1 MAREGHCQP
10 LPHGSEL
17 AAQVGYR
24 LSGMTPDKSASRI
37 DQERQIDYRIGS
49 GSVDSRQVWFLG
61 GGATAEHLAYRP
73 GEQLTDADGSI
84 VRDAMFGIDRRT
96 GERIRVREE
105 RNRAARVAAA
115 PVFSALRDGAA
126 AAGIDLGTAW
136 TGRNLAAQLRSLQRA
151 AQRPH
156 GTVAFTTA
164 DRLVRSIESAWERR
178 HRTPSVEESQRNR
191 PVMQPNRS
199 LIYQRLGAYH
209 RALHEAGEPQVFAG
223 KAIDLS
229 ASDEVIGAWVWEQVE
244 QQSRQMVVRGNAG
257 YEMTLTCPKSF
268 SVAALLDDPRRRDLW
283 LEVMRDAV
291 TDAVDDLMAR
301 VGHGRTGHS
310 GDGQQA
316 TAIRGDGYAATVSI
330 ESHSRELDPH
340 LHGHVMIP
348 NRVVCVDGVERAI
361 ATGGADL
368 VNHAWWVQAQFE
380 RRLRALSVARG
391 LVTGWEM
398 DLTARQWEV
407 AGADPDVMG
416 FFSQGHALVRAAVA
430 EALDGEPG
438 VATKARMRLLDSRAK
453 RKVTGRK
460 GDTQLSWEQIR
471 ARMLHRAERAG
482 IDLATV
488 FARPAPR
495 PECQPQ
501 AWTPDVWARTI
512 EQVVCEHKSAE
523 ITARID
529 AAVRCFAPHE
539 WDDEQLRDLT
549 RQVIATAFT
558 TGTTSSRGRV
568 GVRKHASN
576 RILDAEQRAW
586 TAFTAGIDAN
596 THRLDPDSANS
607 GLRAWRDSSGWAAD
621 GRDFTP
627 GQAAL
632 FRQMTTGPDR
642 VSTVVGA
649 AGSGKTTAIDAAR
662 HVLAAHGQQVYGVC
676 VAAIAA
682 QGLRDAARV
691 QAGTVTWLVSRID
704 FARNPL
710 HPARAESDRLER
722 STRRADT
729 VAASVIRRRY
739 ALPVMDHLVI
749 DEASMIP
756 ATDLATILEWA
767 SAQDVTVTLVG
778 DHKQLQAIGPSS
790 LFPQF
795 HAARPGAELTENL
808 RQQTDIGRE
817 CAAFLRDGDAES
829 ALLAL
834 ADTGQLLVVAS
845 QVEAERA
852 LVTAWADKAAQAH
865 DPLDRVAT
873 CAIETQR
880 NDQVDIL
887 NALARRTARERGWI
901 TGPDTTYTDR
911 GTTVTYAPGDQVIVT
926 RNIRRPDGSTLAN
939 GTRGIVWRTE
949 PDRVLIATR
958 DETGR
963 LHTDHLN
970 RRQAVRSAR
979 HGYALTTHKL
989 QGQTVRSLVIDVGPD
1004 RDLSSTYVALTRHR
1018 DDVLAVINIADIATG
1033 PDVERLIAAGPDAR
1047 RDAVIAMTAAA
1058 IQQRGFSTA
1067 PTAHDALGQ
1076 HLSTDVRAAPGL
1088 AVPRAYGADQHLT

>member
-1 MAREGHCQP
+1 M
-10 LPHGSEL
+10 
-17 AAQVGYR
+17 
-24 LSGMTPDKSASRI
+24 
-37 DQERQIDYRIGS
+37 RQ
-49 GSVDSRQVWFLG
+49 LG
-61 GGATAEHLAYRP
+61 AH
-73 GEQLTDADGSI
+73 
-84 VRDAMFGIDRRT
+84 
-96 GERIRVREE
+96 
-105 RNRAARVAAA
+105 
-115 PVFSALRDGAA
+115 
-126 AAGIDLGTAW
+126 
-136 TGRNLAAQLRSLQRA
+136 
-151 AQRPH
+151 
-156 GTVAFTTA
+156 
-164 DRLVRSIESAWERR
+164 
-178 HRTPSVEESQRNR
+178 HRT
-191 PVMQPNRS
+191 
-199 LIYQRLGAYH
+199 
-209 RALHEAGEPQVFAG
+209 LHETGDPQVFSG
-223 KAIDLS
+223 KPIDLM
-229 ASDEVIGAWVWEQVE
+229 ASDEEIGAWVWQQIE

-268 SVAALLDDPRRRDLW
+268 SVAAVLDDPGRREQW
-283 LEVMRDAV
+283 LEVVRDAV
-291 TDAVDDLMAR
+291 TDAVDELMAR

-310 GDGQQA
+310 GDGQEA

-368 VNHAWWVQAQFE
+368 VNHAWWLQAQFE
-380 RRLRALSVARG
+380 RRLRALSVERG

-398 DLTARQWEV
+398 DMAARQWEV
-407 AGADPDVMG
+407 AGADPDVMA
-416 FFSQGHALVRAAVA
+416 FYSQGHALVRAAVA
-430 EALDGEPG
+430 EALDSDPG
-438 VATKARMRLLDSRAK
+438 VATRARMRLLDSRAK
-453 RKVTGRK
+453 RAVTGRK

-471 ARMLHRAERAG
+471 ARMLHRAEQSG
-482 IDLATV
+482 VDLTAAFT
-488 FARPAPR
+488 APPPR
-495 PECQPQ
+495 PEFQPQ
-501 AWTPDVWARTI
+501 AWSTDVWARTI

-523 ITARID
+523 ITARIE

-539 WDDEQLRDLT
+539 WDDDQLRDLT

-586 TAFTAGIDAN
+586 TAFTAGIETN
-596 THRLDPDSANS
+596 PHRLDPDSATA
-607 GLRAWRDSSGWAAD
+607 GLQAWRDSSGWAAE

-627 GQAAL
+627 GQADL
-632 FRQMTTGPDR
+632 FMQMICGPDR

-691 QAGTVTWLVSRID
+691 QAGTVAWLVSRID

-710 HPARAESDRLER
+710 HPARAEADRLE
-722 STRRADT
+722 SSPHRADV
-729 VAASVIRRRY
+729 VAASVIHRRY
-739 ALPVMDHLVI
+739 ALPVMDHLVV

-767 SAQDVTVTLVG
+767 REQDVTVTLVG
-778 DHKQLQAIGPSS
+778 DHKQLQAIGPST
-790 LFPQF
+790 LVPQF

-808 RQQTDIGRE
+808 RQQTDTGRE

-852 LVTAWADKAAQAH
+852 LVTAWAERAAQAT
-865 DPLDRVAT
+865 DPLDRVTT

-887 NALARRTARERGWI
+887 NALARTAARDRGWI
-901 TGPDTTYTDR
+901 TGTDTTYSD
-911 GTTVTYAPGDQVIVT
+911 GGSTVDYATGDQVIIT

-939 GTRGIVWRTE
+939 GTRGLVWRTD
-949 PDRVLIATR
+949 PDRLVIATR
-958 DETGR
+958 DEHGR
-963 LHTDHLN
+963 LHTDLLT

-1033 PDVERLIAAGPDAR
+1033 PDIERLIAAGPDAR
-1047 RDAVIAMTAAA
+1047 HDAVIAMTATA

-1067 PTAHDALGQ
+1067 PTAHDAIGR
-1076 HLSTDVRAAPGL
+1076 HLSTDPSSKPGL
-1088 AVPRAYGADQHLT
+1088 TVPRPYGAAQNLT